1 MGAICQSTKKTNK
14 NKKENLVVN
23 NNLELK
29 QEETYNNDDKYFT
42 KEDLIYYKDIINNE
56 NFNDKTKDTAD
67 NDLIMY
73 SNNFKKG
80 KLLGE
85 GSFGK
90 VYEAFDDT
98 KGQMI
103 AIKEFKIKL
112 LTEKLNKETL
122 QSLKEEASLLS
133 RLNHPNIVKFYGVV
147 SEQHSFKILLELVA
161 GGSIAKMI
169 ETYKPF
175 PENVLKKYTY
185 QILKGLEY
193 LHIHNVIHRDIKGG
207 NILVDRNGICKLSDF
222 GGSKVITDEIE
233 YHQKNS
239 LKGTPHWMAPE
250 IIKSMEYTRFSDIW
264 ALGCTMIEMLTG
276 NPPFSQFK
284 NPMSVFD
291 HTTEKDEFIHKT
303 TTEEIENSFDG
314 IYISKEVFSPIK

>member
-1 MGAICQSTKKTNK
+1 MNNMSEEEKKVT
-14 NKKENLVVN
+14 
-23 NNLELK
+23 
-29 QEETYNNDDKYFT
+29 
-42 KEDLIYYKDIINNE
+42 
-56 NFNDKTKDTAD
+56 
-67 NDLIMY
+67 
-73 SNNFKKG
+73 
-80 KLLGE
+80 
-85 GSFGK
+85 
-90 VYEAFDDT
+90 
-98 KGQMI
+98 
-103 AIKEFKIKL
+103 IKEARIL
-112 LTEKLNKETL
+112 EA
-122 QSLKEEASLLS
+122 LK
-133 RLNHPNIVKFYGVV
+133 HPNIVKFYGVV

-276 NPPFSQFK
+276 NPPFSQF
-284 NPMSVFD
+284 NVFEGKIRPWTSSELKPAPNSTWLHINKCSAKSD
-291 HTTEKDEFIHKT
+291 PDFLNSTTSLKGGVYCVTTHKAPT
-303 TTEEIENSFDG
+303 CSTLLACFR
-314 IYISKEVFSPIK
+314 